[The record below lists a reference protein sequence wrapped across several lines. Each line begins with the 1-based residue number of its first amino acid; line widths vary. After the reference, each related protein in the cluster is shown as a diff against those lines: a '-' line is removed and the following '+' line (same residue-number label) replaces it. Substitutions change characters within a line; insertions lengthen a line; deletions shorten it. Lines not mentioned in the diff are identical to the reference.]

1 MVYRTNWERV
11 YEKQKAKHGE
21 GFWSD
26 MIRLL
31 TGLITIKD
39 MAGSHKMTYER
50 VRQIRN
56 ATRSEITREMEGE
69 R

>member
-1 MVYRTNWERV
+1 MVYRSNWERIF
-11 YEKQKAKHGE
+11 EKQKAKHGE

-39 MAGSHKMTYER
+39 MADTHSMTYER
-50 VRQIRN
+50 CRQLRN
-56 ATRSEITREMEGE
+56 ETRNEITREGE
-69 R
+69 K